1 MSSVSKSL
9 LGAERVDVQDV
20 GWKTMDSSTRAMK
33 KHHFFGGDEVI
44 LLEATIL
51 TTARLLCDIPSYYIQ
66 AMKIGS
72 MAWKRAR
79 CMQDRELW

>member
-20 GWKTMDSSTRAMK
+20 GWKTMDSSARAMK
-33 KHHFFGGDEVI
+33 KHHGDDEVI

-51 TTARLLCDIPSYYIQ
+51 TTARLLCDIPSYYNQI
-66 AMKIGS
+66 
-72 MAWKRAR
+72 AWKRASSCSCCETR
-79 CMQDRELW
+79 SKKMME